1 MGMMA
6 MAARPNCDD
15 IAVGTMPFLHDVVKE
30 GIVRGQFAEAM
41 ESSFKQ
47 SQQHSFYISGSTG
60 MRADPVVYAVDSE
73 DSAVDMQAYTQIERR
88 GDTVRVQVRYSQEL
102 CDSEYAH
109 MKMDL

>member
-1 MGMMA
+1 
-6 MAARPNCDD
+6 
-15 IAVGTMPFLHDVVKE
+15 
-30 GIVRGQFAEAM
+30 M

-60 MRADPVVYAVDSE
+60 MRADPVIYAVDSE
-73 DSAVDMQAYTQIERR
+73 DSAVEMQAFTQIERR